1 MIPLP
6 LPIRGPLQ
14 PGMRG
19 FVGGMRVFITGLK
32 LVMPGGGVFRYALVP
47 VLVSAFI
54 LLLLA
59 IAAFFTAQALLVDW
73 LASMDLA
80 PWLSWLGGV
89 LAFVLGL
96 VVAYFLFGPV
106 MKLFGPL
113 FMDPICE
120 QVHLRYTGKPLAGP
134 TTVRSLMKGMVSSIP
149 SAFRSLLAALLIEL
163 PLAIF
168 AMVTFVG
175 AAVAVPVTGLLQG
188 AELMDTPLALRELKW
203 SQRIG
208 WVKAHLAPCTGM
220 GAMAGLCM
228 LVPVLNL
235 FVVPAGVAAATIL
248 MLAGDETDA
257 AQTHSQK
264 PDPTG

>member
-1 MIPLP
+1 MNPLP

-19 FVGGMRVFITGLK
+19 FVAGMRVFITGLK
-32 LVMPGGGVFRYALVP
+32 LVMPGGGLFKYALVP
-47 VLVSAFI
+47 VLVSGFI
-54 LLLLA
+54 LLVLA
-59 IAAFFTAQALLVDW
+59 IAAFFVAQALLVDW
-73 LASMDLA
+73 LASMDFA

-89 LAFVLGL
+89 LAFVLA
-96 VVAYFLFGPV
+96 VVAAYFLFGSV

-120 QVHLRYTGKPLAGP
+120 QVHLRYTGRPLAGP
-134 TTVRSLMKGMVSSIP
+134 TTVGSVLKGLVSSIP
-149 SAFRSLLAALLIEL
+149 SALRSLLAALLIEL

-175 AAVAVPVTGLLQG
+175 AAVAIPVTGLLQG
-188 AELMDTPLALRELKW
+188 AELMDAPLALRNLKW
-203 SQRIG
+203 SQRVG
-208 WVKAHLAPCTGM
+208 WVKAHFAPCTGM

-235 FVVPAGVAAATIL
+235 FVVPAGIAAATIL
-248 MLAGDETDA
+248 MLAADEIDPAPT
-257 AQTHSQK
+257 QSQK
-264 PDPTG
+264 ADPTG